1 MKWKKE
7 WMDET
12 EKAYDERAAKLEAK
26 KQEPMQIATNIL
38 QTNAEKEIEYIK
50 KVYEAKVL
58 AVDRIMT
65 LIPRETSLF
74 NIKICLELLHTI
86 TEAEKQPDGSPE
98 GTNPPATNNWFT
110 QINQL
115 ILSKGEKT
123 KGKVEKLIEEA
134 KIVEEN
140 EQSESKPRI

>member
-1 MKWKKE
+1 MI
-7 WMDET
+7 ET

-26 KQEPMQIATNIL
+26 KQQPMQIATNIL

-98 GTNPPATNNWFT
+98 GVNPSGATNNWFT

-123 KGKVEKLIEEA
+123 KGKVQKLIEEA
-134 KIVEEN
+134 KITEEN
-140 EQSESKPRI
+140 EQSES

>member
-1 MKWKKE
+1 MI
-7 WMDET
+7 ET
-12 EKAYDERAAKLEAK
+12 EKAYDERATKLEAK
-26 KQEPMQIATNIL
+26 KQQPMQIATNIL

-98 GTNPPATNNWFT
+98 GVNPSGATNNWFT

-123 KGKVEKLIEEA
+123 KGKVQKLIEEA
-134 KIVEEN
+134 KITEEN
-140 EQSESKPRI
+140 EQSES